1 MNNIKCL
8 LDILTLFSKDMGM
21 KLIQNPKPLIIND
34 LIIKLLL
41 TGDTH
46 TYFGSEENI
55 AYDGP
60 MSKARMKKKKKN
72 LSRVKKIWSPELPD
86 YNKVVAHSTCAIPII
101 TPAVGNIDW
110 KQGA

>member
-60 MSKARMKKKKKN
+60 MSKARMKKKKLKSCQKN
-72 LSRVKKIWSPELPD
+72 MVARVIRL
-86 YNKVVAHSTCAIPII
+86 
-101 TPAVGNIDW
+101 
-110 KQGA
+110 Q

>member
-1 MNNIKCL
+1 M
-8 LDILTLFSKDMGM
+8 FSKDMGM

-60 MSKARMKKKKKN
+60 MSKARMKKKN
-72 LSRVKKIWSPELPD
+72 LSCVKKTWSPELSD

-101 TPAVGNIDW
+101 TPTVGNIDW
-110 KQGA
+110 KQSA